1 MPSSC
6 LALFAFLSVRPLSAA
21 TDSGRNA
28 KTVTARNGFSK
39 IRLPPRSSPP
49 ATASA
54 DSTDVISLIRGVKD
68 FSFLSYSH
76 SAPNT
81 VIMTAVC
88 MYVPPD
94 VSTDASAP
102 HQRQHRRQKC
112 AREHGEI
119 RLSERDKQAERQ
131 YAHAAFQIAQ
141 SEYYGTAEYYPA
153 RRSAFQSRHC
163 GTLCFVHFSNIL
175 SCYTSVI
182 FIRRGGSFRAEWQ
195 SGTHARRLLHVR
207 HGVYGE
213 LNYTT
218 RGVRQ
223 TSKREKNM
231 LFFWNVTELLATL
244 CQASANKVS
253 ERQRSVGNGML
264 TIMK

>member
-28 KTVTARNGFSK
+28 KTDTARNGFSK

-54 DSTDVISLIRGVKD
+54 DSTDVISLIRGVKG

-94 VSTDASAP
+94 VSTDARNAPANTGKSGFPSA
-102 HQRQHRRQKC
+102 
-112 AREHGEI
+112 I
-119 RLSERDKQAERQ
+119 RQ

-141 SEYYGTAEYYPA
+141 SECYGTAEYYPA

-163 GTLCFVHFSNIL
+163 GTLCFVHFPNIL

-195 SGTHARRLLHVR
+195 SGTHARRLLPVR

-244 CQASANKVS
+244 CQASANEVS